1 MTAVTC
7 RNTALTCEITVVTC
21 RTTVFT
27 CGITVVTCR
36 ITAVTCRI
44 TACHCICVKA
54 PLAGKPLFKPNLSWV
69 KAQKVPIYPQN
80 MFFLKEKKVKKGKKE
95 GKNEGNLN
103 YLFFD

>member
-1 MTAVTC
+1 
-7 RNTALTCEITVVTC
+7 
-21 RTTVFT
+21 
-27 CGITVVTCR
+27 
-36 ITAVTCRI
+36 
-44 TACHCICVKA
+44 VKA